1 MLYKR
6 KETQV
11 LICPAPWQVGCIR
24 GLPSRFSF
32 ASDDKLQV
40 CRETFFSMSAD
51 AGKLDPA
58 SYASLDE
65 LAALLEVFGLPLAQ
79 ELARC
84 AAKPLQVCPG
94 LFTAGLDDHASGPA
108 APLLHCLR
116 CLFEAM
122 ACERQAALATMPLHV
137 GRVVLRQVNLTVT
150 RALLCSYQG

>member
-1 MLYKR
+1 
-6 KETQV
+6 
-11 LICPAPWQVGCIR
+11 
-24 GLPSRFSF
+24 
-32 ASDDKLQV
+32 
-40 CRETFFSMSAD
+40 MSAD

-65 LAALLEVFGLPLAQ
+65 LAALLEVFGLPVAQ

-116 CLFEAM
+116 CLLKAT
-122 ACERQAALATMPLHV
+122 ACERLAVLATVPIYV
-137 GRVVLRQVNLTVT
+137 GRVAQRQVGLTMT
-150 RALLCSYQG
+150 RALLCS